1 MADEETYE
9 YGPEN
14 SPTYKM
20 KGPPKGPAKRL
31 PGFLQPGTQWGPARG
46 IKASR
51 PGKNQ
56 HDFNYPAARTQA
68 DAWNEARTGRSR
80 YPKGNSDIDPGFTMP
95 NNDAS
100 NDTGFTL
107 PNNDI
112 SNDKGFYRGP
122 DDDDNYDDRL

>member
-1 MADEETYE
+1 MADDTYQ

-14 SPTYKM
+14 SPTQKIP
-20 KGPPKGPAKRL
+20 GPPKGPAKRL
-31 PGFLQPGTQWGPARG
+31 PGFLQPGNRWESGRG

-51 PGKNQ
+51 PGRNE
-56 HDFNYPAARTQA
+56 HDFGVPADQNQSAAWQA
-68 DAWNEARTGRSR
+68 GRRRAS
-80 YPKGNSDIDPGFTMP
+80 GQQDVDPGFTLP